1 MVKRHLL
8 SSKDI
13 KNLVKKLPKQ
23 LVELVNNV
31 DNVEYCEVDEKLTI
45 YLLNNKPGIAYIK
58 NPVKDIPINEIYIPL
73 LPIFYFPEFKKPEY
87 PWVRVDDGAVPR
99 IINGADIMRPGI
111 KEFYG
116 NFKKFDIVLVKDFK
130 NRIIAIGLALN
141 DKEVVEK
148 WEKGKVLK
156 NIHYIGDKIWKICEE
171 LVKKK

>member
-1 MVKRHLL
+1 
-8 SSKDI
+8 
-13 KNLVKKLPKQ
+13 
-23 LVELVNNV
+23 
-31 DNVEYCEVDEKLTI
+31 
-45 YLLNNKPGIAYIK
+45 
-58 NPVKDIPINEIYIPL
+58 
-73 LPIFYFPEFKKPEY
+73 
-87 PWVRVDDGAVPR
+87 
-99 IINGADIMRPGI
+99 MRPGI